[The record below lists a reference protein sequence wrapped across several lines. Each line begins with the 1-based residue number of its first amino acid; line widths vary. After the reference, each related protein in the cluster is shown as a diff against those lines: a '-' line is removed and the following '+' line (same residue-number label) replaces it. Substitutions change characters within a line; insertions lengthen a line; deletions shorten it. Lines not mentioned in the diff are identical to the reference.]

1 MPKITKNMQ
10 ESLQDAHKF
19 KLWKNNLIEN
29 GLDIHEIEEVYTRH
43 RHNGEVLF
51 SLVMLD
57 ATSPEGKKIP
67 PICFLKGTVI
77 SILICLIDK
86 ATQDKYALLVKQRRI
101 CNGAMVYETVAG
113 MVDKDDDPFDVAVKE
128 TEEETGLKIDPAI
141 VHRLG
146 DEPLYVSTGTS
157 DEAMYFYYAELEL
170 SYDEIMSYH
179 NVEQGII
186 SEHEHIFTHVCP
198 LADAKKLITNTNGLL
213 NVHMYEDILRE
224 RG

>member
-19 KLWKNNLIEN
+19 KLWKKNLIEN

-86 ATQDKYALLVKQRRI
+86 ATQEKYALLVKQRRI

-146 DEPLYVSTGTS
+146 NEPLYVSTGTS

-213 NVHMYEDILRE
+213 NVHMYEDVLRE

>member
-19 KLWKNNLIEN
+19 KLWKNNMINN
-29 GLDIHEIEEVYTRH
+29 GLDIHEIEEVYTRY
-43 RHNGEVLF
+43 RYNGEVLF

-57 ATSPEGKKIP
+57 ATTPEGDKIP
-67 PICFLKGTVI
+67 PICFLKGTVV

-86 ATQDKYALLVKQRRI
+86 ATKEKYALLVKQRRI
-101 CNGAMVYETVAG
+101 CNGGMLYETVAG
-113 MVDKDDDPFDVAVKE
+113 MVDKDDDPFEVAVKE
-128 TEEETGLKIDPAI
+128 TEEETGLKIDPDI

-213 NVHMYEDILRE
+213 NVHMYEDTLRD

>member
-1 MPKITKNMQ
+1 MQ

-29 GLDIHEIEEVYTRH
+29 GLDIHEIKEVYTRP

-57 ATSPEGKKIP
+57 ATTPEGKKIP

-86 ATQDKYALLVKQRRI
+86 DTKEKYALLVKQRRI

-170 SYDEIMSYH
+170 SYEEIMSYH

-213 NVHMYEDILRE
+213 NVHMYEDVLRE
-224 RG
+224 RA

>member
-1 MPKITKNMQ
+1 
-10 ESLQDAHKF
+10 
-19 KLWKNNLIEN
+19 
-29 GLDIHEIEEVYTRH
+29 
-43 RHNGEVLF
+43 
-51 SLVMLD
+51 
-57 ATSPEGKKIP
+57 
-67 PICFLKGTVI
+67 
-77 SILICLIDK
+77 
-86 ATQDKYALLVKQRRI
+86 
-101 CNGAMVYETVAG
+101 

-198 LADAKKLITNTNGLL
+198 LSDAKKLITNTNGLL

>member
-86 ATQDKYALLVKQRRI
+86 ATQEKYALLVKQRRI
-101 CNGAMVYETVAG
+101 CTGAMVYETVAG

-128 TEEETGLKIDPAI
+128 TEEETGLKIDPAT

-170 SYDEIMSYH
+170 SHNEIMSYH

-213 NVHMYEDILRE
+213 NVHMYEDVLRE
-224 RG
+224 RA